1 MGSRDNLYTMQEDNG
16 LKIAEC
22 NRNAKPGEIIT
33 FGTYPQ
39 TADGTD
45 VTPIK
50 WRVLQNSGSELFILS
65 EYILDCKRYH
75 GKSADITWWDCVDI
89 TWRDCDLRK
98 WLNDEFYNTAFTA
111 TEKEFIKTA
120 HCTGNGE
127 VSPDTED
134 KVFLLSVNE
143 IKDISDKNG
152 KDLRRAVGTDFAK
165 TKKSD
170 GCNLGV
176 YDKTNKDS
184 YIIINGEEAGCSWW
198 WLRTQ
203 GNKPTRAFFVGTG
216 CSIRSY
222 GNNSIARYGVRP
234 ALKLNV

>member
-1 MGSRDNLYTMQEDNG
+1 MNREKRNTESNLKVQSTMQ
-16 LKIAEC
+16 
-22 NRNAKPGEIIT
+22 NAKPGEIIT

-39 TADGTD
+39 TADSTD

-75 GKSADITWWDCVDI
+75 GKSVDIKWRDCVDI
-89 TWRDCDLRK
+89 TWRDCDLRE

-111 TEKEFIKTA
+111 TEKEFIKTT
-120 HCTGNGE
+120 HCTDNGE
-127 VSPDTED
+127 GSPDTED

-143 IKDISDKNG
+143 IKDVSDKHG

-165 TKKSD
+165 TKKPD
-170 GCNLGV
+170 GCSLYV
-176 YDKTNKDS
+176 YDKTNKDN
-184 YIIINGEEAGCSWW
+184 YIIRSGEEVGCSWW

-203 GNKPTRAFFVGTG
+203 GNKPSRAFFVGTS

-222 GNNSIARYGVRP
+222 ANVSAARDGVRP
-234 ALKLNV
+234 ALKINLAL

>member
-1 MGSRDNLYTMQEDNG
+1 MRKNLREDKNME
-16 LKIAEC
+16 IVEW

-45 VTPIK
+45 RTPIK
-50 WRVLQNSGSELFILS
+50 WRVLQNTGSELFVLS
-65 EYILDCKRYH
+65 EDILDCRRYH
-75 GKSADITWWDCVDI
+75 GKSADITWYDCVDI

-98 WLNDEFYNTAFTA
+98 WLNDEFYHTAFNPA
-111 TEKEFIKTA
+111 EKELIMTA
-120 HCTGNGE
+120 HCTDNGE
-127 VSPDTED
+127 SCPDTED

-143 IKDISDKNG
+143 IKDASDQLG

-165 TKKSD
+165 VNKTN
-170 GCNLGV
+170 GCSLYV
-176 YDKTNKDS
+176 YDKTKKAD
-184 YIIINGEEAGCSWW
+184 YIIIDGKEAGCSWW

-203 GNKPTRAFFVGTG
+203 GNKPSRAFFIGTG

-222 GNNSIARYGVRP
+222 ANVSAARDGVRP
-234 ALKLNV
+234 ALKIKLLG